1 VAHLTGHVTLSR
13 SAAISSGVALLLGH
27 CCLRSVQGRQ
37 DRESKDRLAGHAAPR
52 TVSCT
57 MAPGVGAELLEARER
72 AASNAPPTVDG
83 DGVVRQR
90 NSKSSSNGSSKM
102 VNGDYAHGDD
112 AQLDFD
118 VEIPGHEPMRQRES
132 GKCRQESGWMDC
144 AETTR

>member
-1 VAHLTGHVTLSR
+1 
-13 SAAISSGVALLLGH
+13 
-27 CCLRSVQGRQ
+27 
-37 DRESKDRLAGHAAPR
+37 
-52 TVSCT
+52 

-90 NSKSSSNGSSKM
+90 NSKSSSNGSSNGSSKM
-102 VNGDYAHGDD
+102 VNGDYAHDGDD